1 MKLDGILLCAFQ
13 ILNSKQL
20 KSLCNLIL
28 NAHLFHFS
36 GCYGTLGMESGV
48 IPDSHI
54 TASSILEW
62 SDQTGQVNIWKPENA
77 RLKRTGPPWAAFIND
92 EHQWLQIDLNKEKR
106 ITGK

>member
-1 MKLDGILLCAFQ
+1 
-13 ILNSKQL
+13 
-20 KSLCNLIL
+20 
-28 NAHLFHFS
+28 
-36 GCYGTLGMESGV
+36 MESGV
-48 IPDSHI
+48 IPDSQI

-77 RLKRTGPPWAAFIND
+77 RLKRVGPPWAAFLSD